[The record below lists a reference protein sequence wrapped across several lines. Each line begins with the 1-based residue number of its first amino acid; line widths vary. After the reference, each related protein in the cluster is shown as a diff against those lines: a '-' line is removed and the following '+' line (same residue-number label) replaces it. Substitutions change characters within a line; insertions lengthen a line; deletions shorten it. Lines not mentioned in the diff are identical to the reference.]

1 MKRMVLVLVAMLC
14 CSLVGSTAAAA
25 PDEATLRLAK
35 SHFEKGNAA
44 YNLGKFDEAIDW
56 YTKAYEAWPN
66 PDFLYNVAQAAR
78 QAGHC
83 SQASY
88 LYKRYLSIKEHEKE
102 DALGKDERATIE
114 RFIKELTDCE
124 KLIKAKPDTPK
135 SPSPTSPAARATPA
149 PEPIAPPAAPIA
161 SPASAPPPPAGSAPA
176 MTAPAVSLEKRA
188 DADDSEPARAPAA
201 PTLISMYA
209 TGGVA
214 MFSARGDVSM
224 STQPSFA
231 LGAGYPVAV
240 GPILLDVGARASY
253 SPVPYVAMS
262 MTSRASLV
270 GIRATVGATY
280 RVNAR
285 LAVRGDAG
293 IGVLLLR
300 GLGAGS
306 ALTDDGAAG
315 SFTMPSVRV
324 GVAAEYAVTPNLVA
338 TIAPL
343 GVGFSPAPD
352 RLAFRSLT
360 QLDVLVGLGYRM

>member
-1 MKRMVLVLVAMLC
+1 MKRMVVVLVAMMC
-14 CSLVGSTAAAA
+14 CSLVGSVATAA
-25 PDEATLRLAK
+25 PDDATLKLAR
-35 SHFEKGNAA
+35 SHFDKGNAA

-56 YTKAYEAWPN
+56 YTRAYEAWPN

-102 DALGKDERATIE
+102 DALTKDERATIE

-124 KLIKAKPDTPK
+124 KVIKAKPDGPK
-135 SPSPTSPAARATPA
+135 SPSSASAARTMQSPDAPA
-149 PEPIAPPAAPIA
+149 PGPDAPIV
-161 SPASAPPPPAGSAPA
+161 SPASAPPPLAGSAPTL
-176 MTAPAVSLEKRA
+176 TAPPPVAVENRA
-188 DADDSEPARAPAA
+188 DVDEEPAGAPVA
-201 PTLISMYA
+201 PTLVSMYA

-214 MFSARGDVSM
+214 MFSASGNVSI
-224 STQPSFA
+224 SAQPSFA
-231 LGAGYPVAV
+231 LGAGYPVPV
-240 GPILLDVGARASY
+240 GPVLLDVGARASY
-253 SPVPYVAMS
+253 SPIPYVAMN

-270 GIRATVGATY
+270 GIRATVGAIY
-280 RVNAR
+280 RVNAK

-293 IGVLLLR
+293 LGVLLLR
-300 GLGAGS
+300 GLGTGN
-306 ALTDDGAAG
+306 ALTDDAAAG
-315 SFTMPSVRV
+315 AFTMPSLRV

-338 TIAPL
+338 TVAPI
-343 GVGFSPAPD
+343 GVGFSPASD